1 MKISCAWI
9 RTAAVVVAALLM
21 PSTVLGETVTVPF
34 GTAVFCELD
43 QKVTSKKRKWSEGD
57 FVRAHVWKDVRV
69 GGHVVIKA
77 GTPVIVQV
85 SKLQK
90 ARVAGQKGSL
100 ELSALNV
107 VGVDGV
113 DIPLHGGYD
122 KSGMG
127 RIGLSVSLGVI
138 VFAPLVFIKGKQA
151 VLKRG
156 TIFDA
161 TVRNPTDIEVD
172 TATNRPVLRAP
183 STLKVAVIYDE
194 IDMDAQTVLLPMSIS
209 ADQPFERVEI
219 VAINDEPVQP
229 PLQFDMVGAPV
240 DGSVKVTTPWKPFVK
255 MMTQGMNR
263 LSVKA
268 GEETVE
274 VLLEIEL

>member
-1 MKISCAWI
+1 
-9 RTAAVVVAALLM
+9 M

-43 QKVTSKKRKWSEGD
+43 QKVTSKKKKWSEGD
-57 FVRAHVWKDVRV
+57 LVKAHVWKDVRV
-69 GGHVVIKA
+69 GAHVVIGA
-77 GTPVIVQV
+77 GTPVMVQV
-85 SKLQK
+85 SELQSS
-90 ARVAGQKGSL
+90 RIAGQKGSL

-113 DIPLHGGYD
+113 GIPLDGGYD
-122 KSGMG
+122 KSGKGMV
-127 RIGLSVSLGVI
+127 GLSVALGVV
-138 VFAPLVFIKGKQA
+138 VFAPLIFIKGKQA
-151 VLKRG
+151 ILERG

-161 TVRNPTDIEVD
+161 MVRNPTDIEVD
-172 TATNRPVLRAP
+172 TATNRPVLRVP
-183 STLKVAVIYDE
+183 PTLKVTVLYDE

-209 ADQPFERVEI
+209 STQPFERVEV
-219 VAINDEPVQP
+219 VAINSEPLAP

-240 DGSVKVTTPWKPFVK
+240 DGAVKVTTPWNPFAK
-255 MMTQGMNR
+255 MMSRGMNR
-263 LSVKA
+263 LSVKV

>member
-1 MKISCAWI
+1 MKMSCAWI
-9 RTAAVVVAALLM
+9 RAAAIVVAVLM
-21 PSTVLGETVTVPF
+21 PSTVLAETVTVPF

-57 FVRAHVWKDVRV
+57 RVRAHVWKDVRV
-69 GGHVVIKA
+69 GTHVVIKA
-77 GTPVIVQV
+77 GTPVMVQV

-90 ARVAGQKGSL
+90 ARIAGQEGSL
-100 ELSALNV
+100 ELSALSV

-113 DIPLHGGYD
+113 DIPLQGGYD
-122 KSGMG
+122 KSGKG
-127 RIGLSVSLGVI
+127 RVGLSVSLGI
-138 VFAPLVFIKGKQA
+138 LVFAPLVFIKGKQA

-161 TVRNPTDIEVD
+161 MVRNPTDITVE
-172 TATNRPVLRAP
+172 TATKRPVLRVP
-183 STLKVAVIYDE
+183 STLKVGVLYDE
-194 IDMDAQTVLLPMSIS
+194 IDMDAQTILLPMSIS
-209 ADQPFERVEI
+209 TDQPFERVEI
-219 VAINDEPVQP
+219 VAINDEALEP
-229 PLQFDMVGAPV
+229 PLQLDMVGAPV
-240 DGSVKVTTPWKPFVK
+240 DGKVKATTPWKPLAK

-268 GEETVE
+268 GEETEE

>member
-1 MKISCAWI
+1 
-9 RTAAVVVAALLM
+9 M

-69 GGHVVIKA
+69 GAHVVIKA
-77 GTPVIVQV
+77 GTPVTVQV

-113 DIPLHGGYD
+113 DIPLNGGYD

-127 RIGLSVSLGVI
+127 RTGLSVTLGVV

-161 TVRNPTDIEVD
+161 TVRNPTDIEVE
-172 TATNRPVLRAP
+172 TATTRPVLRAP
-183 STLKVAVIYDE
+183 SPLKVAVIYDE

-209 ADQPFERVEI
+209 SDQPFERVEI
-219 VAINDEPVQP
+219 VAINDEPLQP
-229 PLQFDMVGAPV
+229 PLQLDMVGAPV

-268 GEETVE
+268 GEETEE